1 MPTMWTQSGEEINMK
16 PISAFNSLPLAA
28 RRAILMFGVAGLI
41 AAVYTFLYQP
51 TLSPERILVLLALAA
66 VTARAKVK
74 LYKDTSLSFLTSVVL
89 LAVITQGPAVAVA
102 VAVFGVTVQ
111 SFWPKRRLVLHQAI
125 FNAGMISVTVTATWW
140 IHHVLTAAL
149 PLPQLSAETTATV
162 LASFTYF
169 LGNSVSVS
177 LMVALS
183 KGMSMFQV
191 WATHFMYSAP
201 SFLIA
206 GMLSVGLIALAGSAS
221 LWIIAAVIPVVA
233 FPYYCSVRLTSQTA
247 K

>member
-1 MPTMWTQSGEEINMK
+1 MK
-16 PISAFNSLPLAA
+16 PTTAFNLLPLAA

-41 AAVYTFLYQP
+41 TAIVTVFHQP
-51 TLSPERILVLLALAA
+51 ELAPGRILVLLALAA
-66 VTARAKVK
+66 ASARAKVK
-74 LYKDTSLSFLTSVVL
+74 LYRETSLSFLTSVVL
-89 LAVITQGPAVAVA
+89 LAVITSGPAVAVL

-111 SFWPKRRLVLHQAI
+111 SFLPKRRLVFHQAI
-125 FNAGMISVTVTATWW
+125 FNGGMISVTVTATWW
-140 IHHVLTAAL
+140 IHHLLAGAL
-149 PLPQLSAETTATV
+149 PLAQMSAETTATV

-191 WATHFMYSAP
+191 WANHFMYSAP

-206 GMLSVGLIALAGSAS
+206 GMLSLGLIALAGTAS
-221 LWIIAAVIPVVA
+221 LWLLAAVIPVVA
-233 FPYYCSVRLTSQTA
+233 FPYYCAVRLTGQTA
-247 K
+247 E